1 MRYSPSPTV
10 ATKDTLRRIRFAVK
24 RGAKQVV
31 TKAPRKLPEPLEAAS
46 ADLLSSAERLART
59 VDQIAKQMLGLQ
71 PDPARFGPPAFASMQ
86 KASVHDT
93 DVHDTSLQDTSA
105 QRRAVTEATLS
116 RDASTLCFALTLAVD
131 ALGLTNLLVSETR
144 AAQLVAERAAANWPD
159 ENLDSGARCA
169 ALYRQ
174 IVARHPLEDAPGTAG
189 SHPAE
194 RRDHIRKV
202 AFATSLWVYLERGDF
217 DDSETELVTLC
228 CDVAAQRA
236 DQLLAAENDE
246 AKLRALFSYALSIV

>member
-1 MRYSPSPTV
+1 
-10 ATKDTLRRIRFAVK
+10 VK

-31 TKAPRKLPEPLEAAS
+31 TKAPRQLPEPLEAAS
-46 ADLLSSAERLART
+46 ADLLSSAERFART
-59 VDQIAKQMLGLQ
+59 IDQIAKQILGLQ
-71 PDPARFGPPAFASMQ
+71 FDPARFGPPAFASMQ
-86 KASVHDT
+86 KASVR
-93 DVHDTSLQDTSA
+93 DTSVQDTSV

-116 RDASTLCFALTLAVD
+116 RDASTLYFALTLAVD
-131 ALGLTNLLVSETR
+131 ALGLTHLLVSETR
-144 AAQLVAERAAANWPD
+144 TAQLIAEQAAANWPD

-174 IVARHPLEDAPGTAG
+174 IVACHPLEDAPGTTG
-189 SHPAE
+189 RHPTE

-236 DQLLAAENDE
+236 DPLRAAENDE

>member
-10 ATKDTLRRIRFAVK
+10 ATKDALRRIRFAVK

-31 TKAPRKLPEPLEAAS
+31 TKAPRQLPEPLEAAS
-46 ADLLSSAERLART
+46 ADLLSSAERFART
-59 VDQIAKQMLGLQ
+59 VDQIAKQILGLQ
-71 PDPARFGPPAFASMQ
+71 FDPTRFGPPVFAAMQ
-86 KASVHDT
+86 KAGVR
-93 DVHDTSLQDTSA
+93 DTSVQDTGV
-105 QRRAVTEATLS
+105 QRRAVTEAALS
-116 RDASTLCFALTLAVD
+116 RDASTLYFALTLAVD
-131 ALGLTNLLVSETR
+131 ALGLTHLLVSETR
-144 AAQLVAERAAANWPD
+144 TAQLIAEQAAANWPD
-159 ENLDSGARCA
+159 GSLDSGARCA

-174 IVARHPLEDAPGTAG
+174 IVACHPLEDAPGTAG
-189 SHPAE
+189 RHPTE

-236 DQLLAAENDE
+236 DPLRAAEGDE

>member
-10 ATKDTLRRIRFAVK
+10 ATKDALRRIRFAVK

-31 TKAPRKLPEPLEAAS
+31 TKAPRQLPEPLEAAS
-46 ADLLSSAERLART
+46 TDLLSSAERFART
-59 VDQIAKQMLGLQ
+59 VDQIAKQILGLQ
-71 PDPARFGPPAFASMQ
+71 FDPARFGPPAFASMQ
-86 KASVHDT
+86 KASVR
-93 DVHDTSLQDTSA
+93 DTSVQHTGL
-105 QRRAVTEATLS
+105 QRRADTEAALS
-116 RDASTLCFALTLAVD
+116 RDASTLYFALTLAVD
-131 ALGLTNLLVSETR
+131 ALGLTHLLVSETR
-144 AAQLVAERAAANWPD
+144 TAQLIAEQAAANWPD
-159 ENLDSGARCA
+159 ERLDSGARCA

-174 IVARHPLEDAPGTAG
+174 IVACHPLEDAPGTAG
-189 SHPAE
+189 RYPTE

-236 DQLLAAENDE
+236 DPLRAAESDE
-246 AKLRALFSYALSIV
+246 AKLRVLFSYALSIV

>member
-10 ATKDTLRRIRFAVK
+10 ATKDALRRIRFAVK

-31 TKAPRKLPEPLEAAS
+31 TQAPRKLPEPLEAAS

-59 VDQIAKQMLGLQ
+59 VDQIAKQILGLQ
-71 PDPARFGPPAFASMQ
+71 FDPARFGPPAFATMQ

-93 DVHDTSLQDTSA
+93 GVQDTGV

-116 RDASTLCFALTLAVD
+116 RDASTLYFALTLAVD
-131 ALGLTNLLVSETR
+131 ALGLTHLLVSETR
-144 AAQLVAERAAANWPD
+144 TAQLVAEQAAANWPD

-189 SHPAE
+189 RHPTE
-194 RRDHIRKV
+194 RRDHLRKV
-202 AFATSLWVYLERGDF
+202 AFATSLWAYLERGDF

-236 DQLLAAENDE
+236 DPLRAAENDE